1 MRIHSCSLVLI
12 LKMRVNGMSL
22 VSKHFD
28 SDDSLVRYVRSVGS
42 VHIACRG
49 VFFLMQSAA
58 TVVVVAMTAG
68 GVVLVNKAQNLYSL
82 SHGAHWA
89 NNCRF
94 GTRGGVHLYILGGY
108 DASCM

>member
-1 MRIHSCSLVLI
+1 
-12 LKMRVNGMSL
+12 
-22 VSKHFD
+22 
-28 SDDSLVRYVRSVGS
+28 
-42 VHIACRG
+42 
-49 VFFLMQSAA
+49 MQSAA

-108 DASCM
+108 DASCMQIIILLLTWLGMFCVSDGDIAQ